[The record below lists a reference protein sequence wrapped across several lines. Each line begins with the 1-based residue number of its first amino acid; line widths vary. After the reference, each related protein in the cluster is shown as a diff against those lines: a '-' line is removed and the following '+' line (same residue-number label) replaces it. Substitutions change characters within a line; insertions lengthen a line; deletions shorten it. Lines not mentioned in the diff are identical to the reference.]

1 MLFNVIR
8 ICMFGL
14 LFSNN
19 LLIKGEHYGDDRYTD
34 DSDDGYLE
42 DCSWLCPQ
50 YQSDDGTSS
59 SLGDGTCNYWCSG
72 SDCEYDMGDCL
83 KQCGNDGECALD
95 NIFVGECGIFWQPT
109 DKWGEFDGS
118 VVCCAQDNS
127 ECCDA
132 NLVSILVT
140 TSIILVL
147 ISSCVWGC
155 CCKKRRDNTNE
166 QEPRFC
172 YKLCCPICSIFS
184 YQGNESRGDLCMTC
198 LCCCIFSLCCWT
210 PKRVAV
216 DTGPENNNNSIEMVV
231 AHEADDIHQI
241 KQAEIYTK
249 INTVDTTIIDTIDT
263 TIIDTIDKNI

>member
-109 DKWGEFDGS
+109 DKWCEFDGS

-263 TIIDTIDKNI
+263 IDKNI